1 VAVPFFSVVIGAL
14 NAAATLPAT
23 IAALHEQTF
32 TDWEAIVVDDGSAD
46 DTPGIVR
53 RYAGADPRIRL
64 LHASSR
70 GVSAARND
78 GIAAAAGAWLL
89 FLDADD
95 TIFPDA
101 LDAWHRAIEAEA
113 DVDAWC
119 GGWVRV
125 APGGDVVTHEQ
136 WPITP
141 DMFPVLARLSA
152 FPIHSCVVRRSIVFR
167 SGGFDVGY
175 ITCEDWDLWQR
186 LARAGARFGTIASD
200 VARYHMRPRSA
211 SLAARQMLVDGLR
224 VITTGHSAAPRPR
237 FASDICAGRRGCC
250 SVTAPTRDRS
260 SISWQANGRPT
271 SIPASSLT
279 QSSDRRP
286 SDAAPVLL
294 PGATSGRQSRRSF
307 PGSSGHSRSEPA
319 PGCWRDACSWLS
331 HDRSSSTFP
340 KRHR

>member
-1 VAVPFFSVVIGAL
+1 MAVPFFSVVIGAL

-23 IAALHEQTF
+23 IAAVHEQTF

-175 ITCEDWDLWQR
+175 IKIG
-186 LARAGARFGTIASD
+186 RAH
-200 VARYHMRPRSA
+200 V
-211 SLAARQMLVDGLR
+211 
-224 VITTGHSAAPRPR
+224 
-237 FASDICAGRRGCC
+237 
-250 SVTAPTRDRS
+250 
-260 SISWQANGRPT
+260 
-271 SIPASSLT
+271 
-279 QSSDRRP
+279 
-286 SDAAPVLL
+286 
-294 PGATSGRQSRRSF
+294 
-307 PGSSGHSRSEPA
+307 
-319 PGCWRDACSWLS
+319 
-331 HDRSSSTFP
+331 
-340 KRHR
+340 